1 MSLSN
6 IEMAPAEASAALKQ
20 LKYRADIDGLRA
32 IAIIPVVL
40 YHAGIQAFGGGFV
53 GVDIFFVISGYL
65 ITAVIASDIRAGRF
79 SLARFYERRIRRI
92 FPALFTVVAASCV
105 AAYFVFMPLD
115 FKRFG
120 ASVSAMTLFASNLLF
135 WRQSGYF
142 DAAAD
147 LKPLLHTWSLAV
159 EEQFYLLFPIIL
171 LLISGLRQN
180 RRRTVIILL
189 AVVSF
194 VCSVWQVAA
203 DPTAAFYLPLARAW
217 ELLVGSVL
225 ALSIVPAIRRRYWN
239 EAAGILGIGLI
250 AWSVL
255 RFSAETPFPG
265 INALLPCAGAA
276 LIIHS
281 GTSQVTLV
289 SRALSTQVAV
299 LIGLISYSLYLWH
312 WPVIVFAKYVSPE
325 ELSTTTV
332 AAVLAVATL
341 VALLSWRF
349 VESPFRGAG
358 AVCGR
363 GMLFAGA
370 AAAMVISISIGASIY
385 LGNGW
390 PQRLPPDVR
399 NLAMAA
405 FDGRAARPECHHKS
419 SEDVRAGRIC
429 ETGDTTAATASFAIL
444 GDSFAMSMVPAIEA
458 AAHDAR
464 QKGVLLTRGGCYP
477 LLDIRD
483 HNQKSSSCRDF
494 VRASVEF
501 IQGHPSIQA
510 VVIIGRWTSAAEGT
524 RVGAQKASNWFITD
538 DGSTWPSYEENK
550 KVFARALERT
560 VLAFAGRKL
569 FIVASVPEQKVDVP
583 RVASLNTYLH
593 RGRDIFLTRREFDER
608 QRFVTETLV
617 GLARRLHFD
626 VLDVGQHLCTNDVC
640 AATRENVSLYSD
652 DNHLS
657 RAGAMEVQGLFAS
670 VFDVMH

>member
-1 MSLSN
+1 
-6 IEMAPAEASAALKQ
+6 
-20 LKYRADIDGLRA
+20 
-32 IAIIPVVL
+32 
-40 YHAGIQAFGGGFV
+40 
-53 GVDIFFVISGYL
+53 
-65 ITAVIASDIRAGRF
+65 
-79 SLARFYERRIRRI
+79 
-92 FPALFTVVAASCV
+92 
-105 AAYFVFMPLD
+105 
-115 FKRFG
+115 
-120 ASVSAMTLFASNLLF
+120 
-135 WRQSGYF
+135 
-142 DAAAD
+142 
-147 LKPLLHTWSLAV
+147 
-159 EEQFYLLFPIIL
+159 
-171 LLISGLRQN
+171 
-180 RRRTVIILL
+180 
-189 AVVSF
+189 
-194 VCSVWQVAA
+194 
-203 DPTAAFYLPLARAW
+203 FYLPLARAW

-225 ALSIVPAIRRRYWN
+225 ALSSVPAIRRRYWN
-239 EAAGILGIGLI
+239 EAAGILGSGLI

-281 GTSQVTLV
+281 GTSQVTMV

-569 FIVASVPEQKVDVP
+569 FIVASVSEQKVDVP

-617 GLARRLHFD
+617 GLARRLHLD

-670 VFDVMH
+670 VFD